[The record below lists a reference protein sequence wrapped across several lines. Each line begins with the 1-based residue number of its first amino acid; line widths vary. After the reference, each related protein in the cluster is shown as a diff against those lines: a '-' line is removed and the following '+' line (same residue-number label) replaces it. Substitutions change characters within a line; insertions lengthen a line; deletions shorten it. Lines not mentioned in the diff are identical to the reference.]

1 MKKRSIIIAFYVILF
16 QYCFAQSITDI
27 GRIYI
32 SQKNA
37 EYTTF
42 LKEDTQVGSVIILY
56 KDRLP
61 VSLRFYY
68 LDSVKRSVED
78 FYYLDFPGD
87 RYLLNLAFGKLNI
100 PECPTVAL
108 ILPPYK
114 KEILK
119 KRKVDT
125 HATLYSDSIKY
136 EAIITEAEGA
146 PSLREPTMVTFS
158 ANYYQ
163 GSIKLQQD
171 FSAFMETLGKSKML
185 KNGSVFLFQGL
196 VKEDGCLSNV
206 KTIIGDNSIYENLL
220 KKWLVNLGKP
230 WKSATQGGRH
240 LKSNKDIFVEVKGEH
255 AQISTCV
262 YNRNPKSYKKTN
274 YNATYI

>member
-1 MKKRSIIIAFYVILF
+1 MKTFIIIAFYVIFF

-32 SQKNA
+32 NQKNG
-37 EYTTF
+37 EYNTF
-42 LKEDTQVGSVIILY
+42 LKKDTQVDSVIIVY

-61 VSLRFYY
+61 ISLRFYY

-87 RYLLNLAFGKLNI
+87 RYLLNLAFGKFNI
-100 PECPTVAL
+100 PECPRIAL

-119 KRKVDT
+119 QRKVDT
-125 HATLYSDSIKY
+125 RATLYRDSVKY
-136 EAIITEAEGA
+136 EAIITEAEND
-146 PSLREPTMVTFS
+146 PSFREPTMVTFS

-163 GSIKLQQD
+163 GSKKLQQD
-171 FSAFMETLGKSKML
+171 FSAFMETLGKSKIP

-196 VKEDGCLSNV
+196 VKEDGSLSSV

-230 WKSATQGGRH
+230 WKSATQGGKH
-240 LKSNKDIFVEVKGEH
+240 VKSNMDIFVEVRGEDVE
-255 AQISTCV
+255 ISACG
-262 YNRNPKSYKKTN
+262 YHRRPRSYKKIN
-274 YNATYI
+274 

>member
-1 MKKRSIIIAFYVILF
+1 MKRFIIIVFYVIFF

-32 SQKNA
+32 SQKNG
-37 EYTTF
+37 EYNTF
-42 LKEDTQVGSVIILY
+42 LKKQPQLDSVIIAY
-56 KDRLP
+56 KDRIA
-61 VSLRFYY
+61 VFARFYY
-68 LDSVKRSVED
+68 LDSVKRPVED

-114 KEILK
+114 NELLK
-119 KRKVDT
+119 QRKVDT
-125 HATLYSDSIKY
+125 RAKFYRDSVRY
-136 EAIITEAEGA
+136 EAIITEVESD
-146 PSLREPTMVTFS
+146 PSVREPTILTFS

-163 GSIKLQQD
+163 GSKKLQKD
-171 FSAFMETLGKSKML
+171 FSAFMETLGKSKTP

-196 VKEDGCLSNV
+196 VKEDGSLSDV
-206 KTIIGDNSIYENLL
+206 KTIVGDNSIYEDLL

-240 LKSNKDIFVEVKGEH
+240 VKSNMDIFVEVKGKH
-255 AQISTCV
+255 AEISTCG
-262 YNRNPKSYKKTN
+262 YDRGPKSYKKIN
-274 YNATYI
+274 

>member
-1 MKKRSIIIAFYVILF
+1 MKRFIIIAFYVIFF

-27 GRIYI
+27 GRVYI
-32 SQKNA
+32 NQKNG
-37 EYTTF
+37 EYSTF
-42 LKEDTQVGSVIILY
+42 LKEDTQVDSVIIVY

-68 LDSVKRSVED
+68 LDSVKRAVED

-100 PECPTVAL
+100 PECPTVTL
-108 ILPPYK
+108 ILPPYR

-125 HATLYSDSIKY
+125 HAKFYRDSVRY
-136 EAIITEAEGA
+136 EAIITEVESD
-146 PSLREPTMVTFS
+146 PSVREPTMVTFS

-163 GSIKLQQD
+163 GSKKLQQD
-171 FSAFMETLGKSKML
+171 FSAFMETLGKSKIP

-196 VKEDGCLSNV
+196 VKEDGSLGNV
-206 KTIIGDNSIYENLL
+206 KTIIGDNSIYGDLL

-240 LKSNKDIFVEVKGEH
+240 VKSNIDIFVEVKGEH
-255 AQISTCV
+255 AQISTCG
-262 YNRNPKSYKKTN
+262 YNRNPRSYKKTN
-274 YNATYI
+274 

>member
-1 MKKRSIIIAFYVILF
+1 MKRSIIIAFYVIFF
-16 QYCFAQSITDI
+16 QYCFAQSTKDI
-27 GRIYI
+27 GRIYV

-37 EYTTF
+37 EYRTL
-42 LKEDTQVGSVIILY
+42 LKEDTKVDSVIILY

-68 LDSVKRSVED
+68 VDSVKRAVED

-87 RYLLNLAFGKLNI
+87 RYLLNLAFRKFNI
-100 PECPTVAL
+100 PECPTLAL

-114 KEILK
+114 KEVLRQRTI
-119 KRKVDT
+119 DT
-125 HATLYSDSIKY
+125 RAKFYRDSVRY
-136 EAIITEAEGA
+136 EAIITEVESD
-146 PSLREPTMVTFS
+146 PSVREPTLATFS
-158 ANYYQ
+158 ANYYK
-163 GSIKLQQD
+163 GSKKLQKD
-171 FSAFMETLGKSKML
+171 FSAFMETLGKSEIP

-196 VKEDGCLSNV
+196 VIEDGSLSDV

-240 LKSNKDIFVEVKGEH
+240 VKSNMDIFVEVKEKH
-255 AQISTCV
+255 AEISTCG
-262 YNRNPKSYKKTN
+262 YERRHKSYKKTN
-274 YNATYI
+274 